1 MAKKHIKTMNE
12 RLTMDDV
19 KTRPGIAQP
28 GIGTPVRRPR
38 PGIPIPTVLP
48 GEKDKEKPMAKYE
61 EAIDL
66 FFEELEEI
74 KNTPEGKEI
83 IKNLYNK
90 YAK

>member
-12 RLTMDDV
+12 RFTMDDV

-28 GIGTPVRRPR
+28 GIGTPVRRP
-38 PGIPIPTVLP
+38 GIPIPTVRP

-61 EAIDL
+61 EVIDL

>member
-12 RLTMDDV
+12 RFTMDDV
-19 KTRPGIAQP
+19 KTRPGIVQP
-28 GIGTPVRRPR
+28 GIGTPVRRP
-38 PGIPIPTVLP
+38 GIPIPTIRP

-61 EAIDL
+61 EVIDL